1 MGEGGV
7 LGEGEAWVSI
17 ARCNPTM
24 TVINAMLS
32 DGAPCEDGER
42 LMLSERDRSDFYTDM
57 RRVTG
62 CEAS

>member
-1 MGEGGV
+1 M

-42 LMLSERDRSDFYTDM
+42 LMLSEREKSDCYTDM